1 MTSLLFSKNRLIG
14 LPVLLAVVFAIWI
27 LKVFH
32 DITTLQNVVNE
43 QMSVVQQLGEV
54 EKDIRDLRAA
64 FILSSPDEAAPRS
77 DWGLLYAVYWKRT
90 GSLDLSSVRR
100 DFIDP
105 HLARVDALISHAALV
120 YASQPTAAVDRDPV
134 EKGETETEYLH
145 SLSEA
150 LSQIKGAVGIVRA
163 QIAEQYV
170 TLEGKWYQLKILIWV
185 SCLLALFSAVLINGY
200 QRVSAER
207 KRIRK
212 DLRAVEA
219 RFLLLFENAAFGIAV
234 IDADGRLEQANPALV
249 RMLGYTAEEL
259 SEMTFADLTFP
270 EDFVAERAHIFRMKR
285 DKRDGYLFH
294 KRLVRKNGEVFWA
307 QFSLTV
313 VEDGG
318 RATYSFAMIEDITSR
333 KRHEAEIIAARD
345 RAEEMTRVKSA
356 FLANMH
362 HEFRTPLSVI
372 LVGAS
377 VLKDDAL
384 PEQLELISDI
394 QENGRRLLEMLDSI
408 LQFAQIEEG
417 KIELHPE
424 TIDAGEVIRN
434 VVASL
439 DTLAAA
445 QGLTLTFEGPEQPV
459 ETHVDRQALQRII
472 HELVGNAIKFTPD
485 GSVSVTLE
493 AGKRRLRLHVRDTGA
508 GISPAFLPHVF
519 EAFRQESFGD
529 ARTHEGAGLGLAV
542 TRQLVDMMNGT
553 ITVKSEKG
561 AGTLFTVT
569 LPRSAPAAGRPP
581 VRRRRNGRRDVGTV
595 NGETV
600 KR

>member
-1 MTSLLFSKNRLIG
+1 MTPIFSKNRLIG

-32 DITTLQNVVNE
+32 DITTLQNTVNE
-43 QMSVVQQLGEV
+43 QMSVVRQLGEI
-54 EKDIRDLRAA
+54 EKDVRDLRAA
-64 FILSSPDEAAPRS
+64 FILSSPNEPSSRS

-120 YASQPTAAVDRDPV
+120 YASQPTAAVPREAAEQD
-134 EKGETETEYLH
+134 ETKTEYLH

-150 LSQIKGAVGIVRA
+150 LSQIKGAVGIVRS

-234 IDADGRLEQANPALV
+234 INAEGRLEQANPALAQ
-249 RMLGYTAEEL
+249 MLGYTAEEL

-270 EDFVAERAHIFRMKR
+270 EDFVAEQAHIFRMKR
-285 DKRDGYLFH
+285 DERDGYLFH

-313 VEDGG
+313 VENHEHSG
-318 RATYSFAMIEDITSR
+318 YSFAMIEDITSR
-333 KRHEAEIIAARD
+333 KRHEAEIIAAKE

-362 HEFRTPLSVI
+362 HEIRTPLSVI

-377 VLKDDAL
+377 VLKDNAL

-394 QENGRRLLEMLDSI
+394 QDNGKRLLEMLDSI

-424 TIDAGEVIRN
+424 TFDADEVVRS
-434 VVASL
+434 VVGSL

-445 QGLTLTFEGPEQPV
+445 QGLTLSFVGPEQTI
-459 ETHVDRQALQRII
+459 ETRGDRQALRRIM
-472 HELVGNAIKFTPD
+472 HELIGNAIKFTSEGGVKVTIEAD
-485 GSVSVTLE
+485 G
-493 AGKRRLRLHVRDTGA
+493 RRLRIHVHDTGV
-508 GISPAFLPHVF
+508 GISAAFLPHVF
-519 EAFRQESFGD
+519 EAFRQESIGD
-529 ARTHEGAGLGLAV
+529 ARTYEGAGLGLTIAK
-542 TRQLVDMMNGT
+542 QLVDLMGGA
-553 ITVKSEKG
+553 ITVESEKG
-561 AGTLFTVT
+561 VGTLFTVT
-569 LPRSAPAAGRPP
+569 LPRASAPADRPAL
-581 VRRRRNGRRDVGTV
+581 RRRRNERRAV
-595 NGETV
+595 EPV
-600 KR
+600 KS